1 MLEVETMEVNYQEI
15 LNFLTQFFY
24 VIGPIAVLFVI
35 VEVVTN
41 LFLSFVRGDRR
52 VKL

>member
-1 MLEVETMEVNYQEI
+1 MEINYQEI
-15 LNFLTQFFY
+15 LNFLTQYFY
-24 VIGPIAVLFVI
+24 VIGPVALLFVV
-35 VEVVTN
+35 VEIITN

>member
-1 MLEVETMEVNYQEI
+1 MEVNYQEI
-15 LNFLTQFFY
+15 LNFLTQFCY

>member
-1 MLEVETMEVNYQEI
+1 MEVNYQEI

-35 VEVVTN
+35 VEVGTN

>member
-1 MLEVETMEVNYQEI
+1 MEVNYQEI

-24 VIGPIAVLFVI
+24 VIGPIAVSFSL

>member
-1 MLEVETMEVNYQEI
+1 MEVNYQEI

-24 VIGPIAVLFVI
+24 VIGPISVLFVI

>member
-1 MLEVETMEVNYQEI
+1 MEVNYQEI

-24 VIGPIAVLFVI
+24 VICPIAVLFVI